1 MKRIVFLIAALLLTL
16 SAAAQNGKS
25 IYQKYSDEENVS
37 AVYISPAMFRLI
49 GKIPE
54 INTGDGEVNLS
65 PIIRSLSGMYIINS
79 ENENINASLRAEAE
93 RFIKSGHYEMLMEAK
108 DSGETV
114 RMYTVGNEK
123 VVEGFVMLAAEA
135 ASVTF
140 ICLDGQMPRDD
151 FETIIARQMAD

>member
-1 MKRIVFLIAALLLTL
+1 MKHFIILIAALLLTV
-16 SAAAQNGKS
+16 SAAAQNGRS

-54 INTGDGEVNLS
+54 VDTGDGEVNFS
-65 PIIRSLSGMYIINS
+65 SIIRSLSGMYIINS
-79 ENENINASLRAEAE
+79 ENEKINGNLRAEAE
-93 RFIKSGHYEMLMEAK
+93 RFINSGKYEMLMEAK
-108 DSGETV
+108 DSGQTV

-123 VVEGFVMLAAEA
+123 TVEGFVMLAAEA

-140 ICLDGQMPRDD
+140 ICLDGRMPRDE
-151 FETIIARQMAD
+151 FEQLMARQMAD

>member
-1 MKRIVFLIAALLLTL
+1 MKRFILLTAALLLSL
-16 SAAAQNGKS
+16 CAFAQNGKS

-54 INTGDGEVNLS
+54 VSTGDGDVNLS

-79 ENENINASLRAEAE
+79 ENEKINANLRSEAE

-108 DSGETV
+108 DSGQTV

-123 VVEGFVMLAAEA
+123 TVEGFVMLAAEA

-140 ICLDGQMPRDD
+140 ICLDGQMPRDE
-151 FETIIARQMAD
+151 FEAVMARQMAE

>member
-1 MKRIVFLIAALLLTL
+1 MKRILFLIAALLLTL

-49 GKIPE
+49 GKIPDV
-54 INTGDGEVNLS
+54 NTGDGEVNLS
-65 PIIRSLSGMYIINS
+65 PIIRSLSGMYLINS
-79 ENENINASLRAEAE
+79 ENEKINGNLRAEAE
-93 RFIKSGHYEMLMEAK
+93 RFIKSGKYEMLMEAK
-108 DSGETV
+108 DSGQTV

-123 VVEGFVMLAAEA
+123 TVEGFVMLAAEA

-140 ICLDGQMPRDD
+140 ICLDGQMPRDE
-151 FETIIARQMAD
+151 FETLMAKQMAD

>member
-1 MKRIVFLIAALLLTL
+1 MKRFIFLFAALLLTL

-49 GKIPE
+49 GKIPDV
-54 INTGDGEVNLS
+54 NTGDGEVNLS
-65 PIIRSLSGMYIINS
+65 PIIRSLSGMYLINS
-79 ENENINASLRAEAE
+79 ENEKINGNLRAEAE
-93 RFIKSGHYEMLMEAK
+93 RFIKSGRYEMLMEAK
-108 DSGETV
+108 DSGQTV

-123 VVEGFVMLAAEA
+123 TVEGFVMLAAEA

-140 ICLDGQMPRDD
+140 ICLDGQMPRDE
-151 FETIIARQMAD
+151 FETLMAKQMAD

>member
-1 MKRIVFLIAALLLTL
+1 MKRTITLFAALLLTL
-16 SAAAQNGKS
+16 CAFAQNGKS

-54 INTGDGEVNLS
+54 VNTGDGEVNLS

-114 RMYTVGNEK
+114 RMYTVGSEK
-123 VVEGFVMLAAEA
+123 IVEGFVMLAAEA

-140 ICLDGQMPRDD
+140 ICLDGQMPRDE
-151 FETIIARQMAD
+151 FEAIMAKQMAE

>member
-1 MKRIVFLIAALLLTL
+1 MKRFIFLFAALLLTL

-49 GKIPE
+49 GKIPDV
-54 INTGDGEVNLS
+54 NTGDGEVNLS
-65 PIIRSLSGMYIINS
+65 PIIRSLSGMYLINS
-79 ENENINASLRAEAE
+79 ENEKINGNLRAEAE
-93 RFIKSGHYEMLMEAK
+93 RFIKSGKYEMLMEAK
-108 DSGETV
+108 DSGQTV

-123 VVEGFVMLAAEA
+123 TVEGFVMLAAEA

-140 ICLDGQMPRDD
+140 ICLDGQMPRDE
-151 FETIIARQMAD
+151 FETLMAKQMAD

>member
-1 MKRIVFLIAALLLTL
+1 MKRFIILFAALLLTL

-49 GKIPE
+49 GKIPDV
-54 INTGDGEVNLS
+54 NTGDGEVNLS
-65 PIIRSLSGMYIINS
+65 PIIRSLSGMYLINS
-79 ENENINASLRAEAE
+79 ENEKINGNLRAEAE
-93 RFIKSGHYEMLMEAK
+93 RFIKSGKYEMLMEAK
-108 DSGETV
+108 DSGQTV

-123 VVEGFVMLAAEA
+123 TVEGFVMLAAEA

-140 ICLDGQMPRDD
+140 ICLDGQMPRDE
-151 FETIIARQMAD
+151 FETLMAKQMAD

>member
-1 MKRIVFLIAALLLTL
+1 MKHFIILIAALLLTL

-49 GKIPE
+49 GKIPDV
-54 INTGDGEVNLS
+54 NPGDGEVNLS
-65 PIIRSLSGMYIINS
+65 PIIRSLSGMYLINS
-79 ENENINASLRAEAE
+79 ENEKINGNLRAEAE
-93 RFIKSGHYEMLMEAK
+93 RFIKSGKYEMLMEAK
-108 DSGETV
+108 DSGQTV

-123 VVEGFVMLAAEA
+123 TVEGFVMLAAEA

-140 ICLDGQMPRDD
+140 ICLDGQMPRDE
-151 FETIIARQMAD
+151 FETLMAKQMAD

>member
-1 MKRIVFLIAALLLTL
+1 MKRILFLIAALLLTL

-49 GKIPE
+49 GKIPDV
-54 INTGDGEVNLS
+54 NTGDGEVNLS
-65 PIIRSLSGMYIINS
+65 PIIRSLSGMYLINS
-79 ENENINASLRAEAE
+79 ENEKINGNLRAEAE
-93 RFIKSGHYEMLMEAK
+93 RFINSGKYEMLMEAK
-108 DSGETV
+108 DSGQTV

-123 VVEGFVMLAAEA
+123 TVEGFVMLAAEA

-140 ICLDGQMPRDD
+140 ICLDGQMPRDE
-151 FETIIARQMAD
+151 FETLMAKQMAD

>member
-1 MKRIVFLIAALLLTL
+1 MKRILFLIAALLLTF

-65 PIIRSLSGMYIINS
+65 PIIRSLSGMYILNS
-79 ENENINASLRAEAE
+79 ENENINANLRAEAE

-114 RMYTVGNEK
+114 RMYTVGSEK

-140 ICLDGQMPRDD
+140 ICLDGQMPRDE
-151 FETIIARQMAD
+151 FETLIAKTLAD

>member
-1 MKRIVFLIAALLLTL
+1 MKRFIFLFAALLLTL

-54 INTGDGEVNLS
+54 VNTGDGEVNLS

-79 ENENINASLRAEAE
+79 ENEKINGNLRAEAE
-93 RFIKSGHYEMLMEAK
+93 RFINSGRYEMLMEAK
-108 DSGETV
+108 NSGETV
-114 RMYTVGNEK
+114 RMYTVGNDK

-140 ICLDGQMPRDD
+140 ICLDGQMPRDE
-151 FETIIARQMAD
+151 FETLMAKQMAD